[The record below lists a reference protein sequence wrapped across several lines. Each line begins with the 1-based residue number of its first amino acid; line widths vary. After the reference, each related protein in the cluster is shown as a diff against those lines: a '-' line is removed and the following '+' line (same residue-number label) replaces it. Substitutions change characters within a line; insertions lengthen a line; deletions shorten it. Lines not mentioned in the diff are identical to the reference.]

1 MTLALALLLAVLAL
15 MGMPLFAVL
24 LGGVLLAFH
33 AAGTALTVIPV
44 DILRLAETPV
54 LISIPLFTFAGYLL
68 SESRAPHRLVLL
80 TDAFFGWVPGGQA
93 VVALIACSFFTAV
106 TGASGVTIVALGALL
121 YPALIES
128 GYSEKFSLGLVTT
141 SGCIGLLFAP
151 SLPLILYAVVAQQ
164 LNVGQAVSINDMF
177 LAAAVPGVLLIV
189 LLGLWSFWSNRHTA
203 ARRKGFSLGG
213 ALRALKGNSWELP
226 LPVFVLGGV
235 YGGWFAVS
243 EAAAVTALYV
253 LIVEVVIL
261 REIPLR
267 KLPAITTE
275 AMVLVGGI
283 LIILGV
289 SVSTTN
295 YVIDAEIPARLF
307 DWTQAHISNKY
318 VFLLLLNIFLLI
330 LGAFLNIFSAVVMV
344 VPLILPVAVGYG
356 IHPVH
361 LGVIFLANLQIG
373 YLMPPAGLDLCISA
387 FRFGKPIHEIVK
399 ASFPFAVIILVTV
412 LVITYWP
419 ALSLWAIGG

>member
-1 MTLALALLLAVLAL
+1 MTWALGLLLAVLAM

-24 LGGVLLAFH
+24 LGAVLLAFH
-33 AAGTALTVIPV
+33 AVGTPLTVIPV
-44 DILRLAETPV
+44 DILRLADMPV
-54 LISIPLFTFAGYLL
+54 LISIPLFTFSGYLL
-68 SESRAPHRLVLL
+68 SESRAPHRMVLL
-80 TDAFFGWVPGGQA
+80 TDAFLGWVPGGLA
-93 VVALIACSFFTAV
+93 VVALIACSFFTAF

-121 YPALIES
+121 YPALMEA

-164 LNVGQAVSINDMF
+164 LDVGQSVSINDMF

-189 LLGLWSFWSNRHTA
+189 LLAVWSFWSNRQAA
-203 ARRKGFSLGG
+203 ARPKAFSPRA
-213 ALRALKGNSWELP
+213 ALQALKGNFWEIP
-226 LPVFVLGGV
+226 LPIFVLGGI

-253 LIVEVVIL
+253 LLVEVVIL
-261 REIPLR
+261 REVPLR
-267 KLPAITTE
+267 KLPAVTTE

-307 DWTQAHISNKY
+307 EWTQAHIANKY
-318 VFLLLLNIFLLI
+318 VFLLLLNVFLLV
-330 LGAFLNIFSAVVMV
+330 LGAFLNIFSALVMI

-387 FRFGKPIHEIVK
+387 FRFGKPIPEIVK
-399 ASFPFAVIILVTV
+399 ASLPFALIILVTV

-419 ALSLWAIGG
+419 ALSLWFVAG

>member
-1 MTLALALLLAVLAL
+1 
-15 MGMPLFAVL
+15 
-24 LGGVLLAFH
+24 
-33 AAGTALTVIPV
+33 
-44 DILRLAETPV
+44 V

-68 SESRAPHRLVLL
+68 SESRAPHRLVVL
-80 TDAFFGWVPGGQA
+80 TDAFLGWVPGGQA
-93 VVALIACSFFTAV
+93 VVALVACSFFTAV

-121 YPALIES
+121 YPALMES
-128 GYSEKFSLGLVTT
+128 GYGEKFSLGLVTT

-164 LNVGQAVSINDMF
+164 LNVGEAVSINDMF
-177 LAAAVPGVLLIV
+177 LAAALPGVLLIV
-189 LLGLWSFWSNRHTA
+189 LLALWSFWSTRQAA
-203 ARRKGFSLGG
+203 ARKTFSLRGAWL
-213 ALRALKGNSWELP
+213 ALRENFWEVP
-226 LPVFVLGGV
+226 LPFFVLGGI

-253 LIVEVVIL
+253 LVVEVAIL

-307 DWTQAHISNKY
+307 EWTQDHIANKY
-318 VFLLLLNIFLLI
+318 MFLLLLNIFLLI

-399 ASFPFAVIILVTV
+399 ASFPFALIILVTV

-419 ALSLWAIGG
+419 WLSLWFLNG

>member
-1 MTLALALLLAVLAL
+1 
-15 MGMPLFAVL
+15 
-24 LGGVLLAFH
+24 
-33 AAGTALTVIPV
+33 
-44 DILRLAETPV
+44 
-54 LISIPLFTFAGYLL
+54 
-68 SESRAPHRLVLL
+68 
-80 TDAFFGWVPGGQA
+80 
-93 VVALIACSFFTAV
+93 
-106 TGASGVTIVALGALL
+106 
-121 YPALIES
+121 
-128 GYSEKFSLGLVTT
+128 SEKFSLGLVTT

-164 LNVGQAVSINDMF
+164 LNVGPAVSINDMF

-189 LLGLWSFWSNRHTA
+189 LLGLWSFWRNRQA
-203 ARRKGFSLGG
+203 ARRKAFSLRA
-213 ALRALKGNSWELP
+213 ALHALKGNSWELP

-253 LIVEVVIL
+253 LVVEVVIL

-307 DWTQAHISNKY
+307 TWTQDHISNKY
-318 VFLLLLNIFLLI
+318 VFLLLLNLFLLA

-387 FRFGKPIHEIVK
+387 FRFGRPIHEIVK
-399 ASFPFAVIILVTV
+399 ASLPFAVIILVTV

>member
-1 MTLALALLLAVLAL
+1 LC
-15 MGMPLFAVL
+15 G
-24 LGGVLLAFH
+24 
-33 AAGTALTVIPV
+33 
-44 DILRLAETPV
+44 D
-54 LISIPLFTFAGYLL
+54 SQY
-68 SESRAPHRLVLL
+68 
-80 TDAFFGWVPGGQA
+80 
-93 VVALIACSFFTAV
+93 IACSFFTAV

-164 LNVGQAVSINDMF
+164 LSVGPAVSINDMF

-189 LLGLWSFWSNRHTA
+189 LLGAWSFWSNRQA
-203 ARRKGFSLGG
+203 ARRKGFSLIG

-295 YVIDAEIPARLF
+295 YVVDAEIPARLF

-412 LVITYWP
+412 LIITYWP